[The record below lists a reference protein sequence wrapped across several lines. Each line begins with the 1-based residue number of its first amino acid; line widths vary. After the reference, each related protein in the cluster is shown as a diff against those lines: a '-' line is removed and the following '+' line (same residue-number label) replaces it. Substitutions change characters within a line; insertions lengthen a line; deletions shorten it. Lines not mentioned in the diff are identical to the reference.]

1 MVAETINETL
11 GGAISGVPD
20 PAAVLDLFTPPIR
33 KWFCERVGRPT
44 PPQVLGWP
52 AIHRGDHTLILA
64 PTGSG
69 KTLAAFLAC
78 LDQLC
83 RGPLPKDQVQLL
95 YVSPLKA
102 LNQDIQRNLRVPL
115 QGVAAAAGEL
125 GLDHP
130 ELRIAV
136 RTGDTTAAERQA
148 LVRRPPHVLI
158 TTPES
163 LNLVLTSAARA
174 MLTHLRWCV
183 VDEIHVLCPNKR
195 GVFLALLLE
204 RLSALQQGPDFVR
217 IGLSATQ
224 RPLDEVARYLGGGT
238 RPVTIVDAGLRKN
251 LDLQVIAPV
260 ETFGPLPERTV
271 WPSIYRLLLDQI
283 RTHRSTL
290 IFANSRRTVE
300 RVANELNE
308 LAAET
313 PTPADASPLA
323 PMRPHHGSLS
333 QEARFATEQALKM
346 GELSAV
352 VATASLE
359 LGIDMGAVDLVCQI
373 ESPGQVARS
382 LQRVGR
388 AGHLVGQTSKGRLIP
403 KTKADLLEQAVVAR
417 EMRLGRVEELR
428 VPTLCLDVLAQQI
441 VAMVAVQSW
450 DVPELLRVLR
460 QAYPYRDLTA
470 EALESVLEM
479 LAGRFPDEAFRELR
493 ARLSWDRIH
502 NRLHPLPGSKQLAL
516 INGGTIPDTGQFA
529 AYITG
534 TEVRIGELDEEFVYE
549 RRLGDVFQLGS
560 HAWRIDEIGSDRVHV
575 SRADGLPPL
584 MPFWRGERAAR
595 SPDLGLAIGRFLR
608 ELEDRLDQS
617 PAAIRAWLREEC
629 SLDEAAAR
637 NLLDYVR
644 LQIETAGCLP
654 SDQTLLVEAFRDQ
667 LGDWHVAIL
676 APLGGHFHFTLR
688 LALEAR
694 WRQRYGYQPQCL
706 HLEDG
711 LLLKLVDVDEPPLDL
726 LDDLDPDRLED
737 LVLSELGDSALFAI
751 RFRHNAMRSLL
762 MPRLR
767 PDRRA
772 PLWLQR
778 LKARSLL
785 QICRQHPRFP
795 VVLETFRECLHD
807 HLDVPRVAALL
818 RAVRAGQVRVER
830 RQADQPC
837 PFAAPLLFQFTAAF
851 MYIYDRTDATPA
863 TAELDRGLLDQLLLG
878 SAERG
883 QLIDERT
890 VWEVEGR
897 IGRRGLVPRTKE
909 ELAERLRQVG
919 DLRPSEVDSSCQSFL
934 TELTAERRA
943 ALLTLP
949 AVQEPDGWVHAEYE
963 ADYRLAFGLEASAGD
978 STRAAESILRRFLL
992 SHALVGLADVIDRYP
1007 FDPAWARHQLESW
1020 SRAGQAVRLQRSDAD
1035 DGLRWSAPGHF
1046 EELQRT
1052 ALATRRR
1059 EMPTVSRQRYAD
1071 FLLRWQHRHP
1081 RSQKAG
1087 PEGLRQVLLRL
1098 QGLPLPSELWEQ
1110 SVLPGRVPDYQARWL
1125 DELTVSGEWTWRLSG
1140 DGLLAFF
1147 LRDEVLRERPPVREQ
1162 PLNPLAARVRE
1173 HLEQHGAGF
1182 IVDMAAATGLPAPA
1196 VRGALWEL
1204 ARAGLAANDRF
1215 DVVRRG
1221 PEAEDEPVPTV
1232 RSAGALAAL
1241 RRRRSQRP
1249 EGRWALLPWG
1259 EPETE
1264 PLALLQASRL
1274 LDRYGI
1280 VARELARQDDTLLP
1294 WRVLYEV
1301 FSRLELTG
1309 EVRRGYFVEGLSGAQ
1324 FALPE
1329 ALRELEESLAV
1340 PLDRQPAM
1348 LLHSCDP
1355 ANLWGSHAPFATRPG
1370 SDAAS
1375 GDDDAIAPT
1384 VRRRPRNWLVVRG
1397 GRPVLLAEQQGRR
1410 LTTWPDAGTDDLA
1423 AAVATLGDVLRTGH
1437 GLNLR
1442 GKLTIDLWNGQPVVE
1457 SPGRALLEAVGFVR
1471 DYQSLALYAV
1481 HR

>member
-1 MVAETINETL
+1 MAETINETL

-158 TTPES
+158 TTPET

-617 PAAIRAWLREEC
+617 PPRSGPGCGKSAVSMRPLLATSSTMSACRSKPLAACPAIRPSSWRHSGTNSATGTWPSSLRSAAISTSPSAWPSKPGGGSGMAISPSACTWRTACC
-629 SLDEAAAR
+629 SSWWTSTSRLSTCSTTSTRIGSKTWSPPNWAPVPSLPFASATMPCAR
-637 NLLDYVR
+637 CSCLGSGP
-644 LQIETAGCLP
+644 TAGRRSGCSGSRPGASCRSAGNIPAFPWSWRRSASVCTTTSTCLGWPRSCGP
-654 SDQTLLVEAFRDQ
+654 SGPARYASSGGRRTSPAPSRPRCSSSSRRRSCTSTIGPMPPPRRRSWTVACWTSCY
-667 LGDWHVAIL
+667 LGRRSVASSSTN
-676 APLGGHFHFTLR
+676 APSG
-688 LALEAR
+688 R
-694 WRQRYGYQPQCL
+694 WR
-706 HLEDG
+706 D
-711 LLLKLVDVDEPPLDL
+711 
-726 LDDLDPDRLED
+726 
-737 LVLSELGDSALFAI
+737 AL
-751 RFRHNAMRSLL
+751 
-762 MPRLR
+762 
-767 PDRRA
+767 
-772 PLWLQR
+772 
-778 LKARSLL
+778 
-785 QICRQHPRFP
+785 
-795 VVLETFRECLHD
+795 
-807 HLDVPRVAALL
+807 
-818 RAVRAGQVRVER
+818 
-830 RQADQPC
+830 
-837 PFAAPLLFQFTAAF
+837 
-851 MYIYDRTDATPA
+851 
-863 TAELDRGLLDQLLLG
+863 
-878 SAERG
+878 
-883 QLIDERT
+883 
-890 VWEVEGR
+890 
-897 IGRRGLVPRTKE
+897 
-909 ELAERLRQVG
+909 
-919 DLRPSEVDSSCQSFL
+919 
-934 TELTAERRA
+934 
-943 ALLTLP
+943 
-949 AVQEPDGWVHAEYE
+949 
-963 ADYRLAFGLEASAGD
+963 
-978 STRAAESILRRFLL
+978 AAEAWFPEPRRNWP
-992 SHALVGLADVIDRYP
+992 SGCGR
-1007 FDPAWARHQLESW
+1007 WATC
-1020 SRAGQAVRLQRSDAD
+1020 G
-1035 DGLRWSAPGHF
+1035 
-1046 EELQRT
+1046 
-1052 ALATRRR
+1052 
-1059 EMPTVSRQRYAD
+1059 
-1071 FLLRWQHRHP
+1071 
-1081 RSQKAG
+1081 
-1087 PEGLRQVLLRL
+1087 
-1098 QGLPLPSELWEQ
+1098 
-1110 SVLPGRVPDYQARWL
+1110 QARWI
-1125 DELTVSGEWTWRLSG
+1125 
-1140 DGLLAFF
+1140 
-1147 LRDEVLRERPPVREQ
+1147 P
-1162 PLNPLAARVRE
+1162 
-1173 HLEQHGAGF
+1173 
-1182 IVDMAAATGLPAPA
+1182 
-1196 VRGALWEL
+1196 
-1204 ARAGLAANDRF
+1204 RA
-1215 DVVRRG
+1215 
-1221 PEAEDEPVPTV
+1221 
-1232 RSAGALAAL
+1232 
-1241 RRRRSQRP
+1241 
-1249 EGRWALLPWG
+1249 
-1259 EPETE
+1259 
-1264 PLALLQASRL
+1264 
-1274 LDRYGI
+1274 
-1280 VARELARQDDTLLP
+1280 
-1294 WRVLYEV
+1294 
-1301 FSRLELTG
+1301 
-1309 EVRRGYFVEGLSGAQ
+1309 
-1324 FALPE
+1324 
-1329 ALRELEESLAV
+1329 
-1340 PLDRQPAM
+1340 
-1348 LLHSCDP
+1348 
-1355 ANLWGSHAPFATRPG
+1355 
-1370 SDAAS
+1370 
-1375 GDDDAIAPT
+1375 
-1384 VRRRPRNWLVVRG
+1384 
-1397 GRPVLLAEQQGRR
+1397 
-1410 LTTWPDAGTDDLA
+1410 
-1423 AAVATLGDVLRTGH
+1423 
-1437 GLNLR
+1437 
-1442 GKLTIDLWNGQPVVE
+1442 
-1457 SPGRALLEAVGFVR
+1457 SP
-1471 DYQSLALYAV
+1471 S
-1481 HR
+1481 